1 MSRVAFVLAAA
12 CMAATLV
19 PAFAGEPALT
29 SSGLPIAPNGGNAS
43 LHQWGALDDAF
54 AVNPDGDAAPAK
66 PTQHIA
72 PMAQDQGDQA
82 GDDDPGDPGV
92 DLDNEILA
100 I

>member
-1 MSRVAFVLAAA
+1 
-12 CMAATLV
+12 MAANLV
-19 PAFAGEPALT
+19 PASAEPVVST
-29 SSGLPIAPNGGNAS
+29 FGLPIAPNGGNAS

-54 AVNPDGDAAPAK
+54 AVNPDGDEAPVK
-66 PTQHIA
+66 PSKHFA